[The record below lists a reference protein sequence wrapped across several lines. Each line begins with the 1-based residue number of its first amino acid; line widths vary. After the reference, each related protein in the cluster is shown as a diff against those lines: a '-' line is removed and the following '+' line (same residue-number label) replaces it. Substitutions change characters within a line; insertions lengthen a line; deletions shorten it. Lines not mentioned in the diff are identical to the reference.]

1 MGTHQETIS
10 DAETVVQTL
19 SDGTRLVESDDGSGS
34 VIEQYDDPDFGTV
47 HERAEYDRFRDA
59 KLHFGLYR
67 LVGGFDRPERGSLQ
81 FVPTNIAVAG
91 KPAVAAWLYLKGGYG
106 HTGSRSFVA
115 GDLGVSEHTVSKYL
129 TQIREVA
136 DSS

>member
-10 DAETVVQTL
+10 HAETVVQTL

-81 FVPTNIAVAG
+81 FVPTNIATSG
-91 KPAVAAWLYLKGGYG
+91 KAPIAAWLYLQGGYG
-106 HTGSRSFVA
+106 SPGSRQQVA
-115 GDLGVSEHTVSKYL
+115 DRLGVSEHTVSKYL
-129 TQIREVA
+129 
-136 DSS
+136 SSVRLKAT